1 MFTAGTTG
9 ALILTYCIYYD
20 MKRRTDPEYKRKV
33 HERRCQSKQ
42 NKLRYFDA
50 DSDDYADSEMEDFDI
65 NDLDIQFSSVNL
77 FNTIDQN
84 DQFSTGGNVAEGLCY
99 LANAILMCTQPE
111 PMAQRLHE
119 SLPKSLL
126 MPLMHQLSEVQI
138 MDNDN
143 DSSSVHSNTSV
154 IKLESLWTA
163 LDSDLSAAF
172 SVV

>member
-1 MFTAGTTG
+1 MSSSRSLLMFTAGTTG

-143 DSSSVHSNTSV
+143 DSSSVHCNTSV
-154 IKLESLWTA
+154 IKLESL
-163 LDSDLSAAF
+163 
-172 SVV
+172 